1 MDIRLRQQSAMTYQE
16 YLNYYNKEP
25 DAPRIHPKESP
36 VEPLSDLELSP
47 IQEKQRKKLI
57 VQSCKVIN
65 IYSKL

>member
-16 YLNYYNKEP
+16 YLNYFNKEP
-25 DAPRIHPKESP
+25 DSPKIHPKESP

-57 VQSCKVIN
+57 VQSCKVIK